1 MAVGPIPEKLADKV
15 MAAAATFVQ
24 HGLDGVTMSDIV
36 EASGIPRATL
46 YYHFDSKEAVFTFIY
61 SRAFDEF
68 EAAVASALEG
78 SGSGHDRLVR
88 VVRAQLEFYARQ
100 PMAREAVH
108 WNPGRGARATEV
120 VDRAR
125 TAYVGPLAKLIEDG
139 IADGSFA
146 PTSSPAAVAAAILG
160 AVTTSAGL
168 ALQSGGE
175 NWLDD
180 VQDSVTAFVLHGLA
194 GRRPL

>member
-1 MAVGPIPEKLADKV
+1 MAEGPIPERLADKV

-46 YYHFDSKEAVFTFIY
+46 YYHFDGKESVFAFIY
-61 SRAFDEF
+61 RRAFDEF
-68 EAAVASALEG
+68 EAAVAAALDG
-78 SGSGHDRLVR
+78 SGSARDRLVR
-88 VVRAQLEFYARQ
+88 VVRAQLEFYARH

-108 WNPGRGARATEV
+108 RNVGRGAGAAEV

-125 TAYVGPLAKLIEDG
+125 TAYVGPVAKLIEDG

-146 PTSSPAAVAAAILG
+146 PTPSPAALAAAILG

-168 ALQSGGE
+168 SRQAGGE
-175 NWLDD
+175 DWLED
-180 VQDSVTAFVLHGLA
+180 VQDSVTAFVLRGLA
-194 GRRPL
+194 G